1 MTFIVSVIARD
12 GVAIVVDSFTTT
24 MARSMDLNDFEKY
37 LDESEAG
44 EIDLKK
50 LLKLFKEKPSYT
62 RNYAEKLTKYDK
74 YTAITSAGHA
84 YINGVLVKD
93 LMIKASK
100 KLQKSS
106 GYTKQTIEEK
116 IDDLVKEL
124 EIDIR
129 KHIKKAGVIDTCEF
143 IVSHYNKK
151 ESKAQIFKITVKP
164 TTSDELN
171 DPKREFINI
180 KDESRF
186 GVVASGQDRIID
198 RMLFGSLYKTATEL
212 TRKVA
217 GAIFKEM
224 NSRKATRKRVLD
236 KLFPSSTDDF
246 VLIKDI
252 REDLNMVSIR
262 ELRLQEAV
270 NFAALLMRI
279 VRDIQAYT
287 ENTPTV
293 GGLIKIAVIS
303 KEDGYTDIQ
312 GHEILAPEIVQ

>member
-1 MTFIVSVIARD
+1 MTFIASVIARD

-24 MARSMDLNDFEKY
+24 MERTMKFEDFEKY
-37 LDESEAG
+37 LDESDEG
-44 EIDLKK
+44 EIDLKE
-50 LLKLFKEKPSYT
+50 LLRLFEEKPSYT
-62 RNYAEKLTKYDK
+62 RDYAEKLTRYDK

-84 YINGVLVKD
+84 QINGVLVKD
-93 LMIKASK
+93 LMVRASK
-100 KLQKSS
+100 KFQKLP

-124 EIDIR
+124 EVDIR

-151 ESKAQIFKITVKP
+151 DSRAQVFKIVVKP
-164 TTSDELN
+164 TTNDELK
-171 DPKREFINI
+171 DTKREFIKV
-180 KDESRF
+180 KDESTF

-198 RMLFGSLYKTATEL
+198 RMLFGSLYRTAPRL

-224 NSRKATRKRVLD
+224 KCRKATRTRVID
-236 KLFPSSTDDF
+236 SLFPDSTDDF
-246 VLIKDI
+246 VLIKDV
-252 REDLNMVSIR
+252 RSDLNMVSVR
-262 ELRLQEAV
+262 ELRLQEAL

-279 VRDIQAYT
+279 VRDIQVYT
-287 ENTPTV
+287 QNTPTV
-293 GGLIKIAVIS
+293 GGLIKLAVIS
-303 KEDGYTDIQ
+303 KEEGYTDIQ